1 MVVTGR
7 QALFDDFLFTVLGF
21 FFLLFF
27 LASSCRVPE
36 EDVLRPQLAGAGG
49 TQHPE
54 EPAREIT
61 ALFLMVIIL

>member
-7 QALFDDFLFTVLGF
+7 QALFDDFLFTVFG

-27 LASSCRVPE
+27 LASFCRVPE